1 MLFYHS
7 SCLKILR
14 TYVELDLSGSRYV
27 RNAFNRRNFS
37 LEDVRRLLRAFN
49 RVLIS
54 SHDWSSVPATM
65 ALDKERERERGGG
78 FLMDLVCLLRKGR
91 SILSVSSYRMSNY
104 ASEVPVIDV

>member
-1 MLFYHS
+1 MF
-7 SCLKILR
+7 KILR

-27 RNAFNRRNFS
+27 RKAFNRRNFS

-65 ALDKERERERGGG
+65 ALDKERERERERGGG
-78 FLMDLVCLLRKGR
+78 FLLDLVCLLRKGR

-104 ASEVPVIDV
+104 AVIDV